1 MTEEEEI
8 EQLLAQSPAPRV
20 TIDSMTARIADV
32 TYTRLPGG
40 TMTICQITIDN
51 GFVVIGE
58 SACVNPENYNQTIGE
73 QIAYNNAYNK
83 LWPLFGFLL
92 AETLYQKGITQGNG

>member
-32 TYTRLPGG
+32 TYTRLTGG

-58 SACVNPENYNQTIGE
+58 SACVNPENYNQVIGE
-73 QIAYNNAYNK
+73 KIAYNHAFNK

-92 AETLYQKGITQGNG
+92 AETLYQKGSNQGNG